1 MKRTDLAVP
10 GLHFTLQLAILAA
23 IGGIYWQLSDLRERV
38 TRVETQLQY
47 TLPAIGRPRGGIE
60 PAGAY
65 VTNPSKRRFEI
76 QPETFK
82 VGG

>member
-1 MKRTDLAVP
+1 MKRTDLAVL

-47 TLPAIGRPRGGIE
+47 TLPATDDL
-60 PAGAY
+60 AG
-65 VTNPSKRRFEI
+65 E
-76 QPETFK
+76 
-82 VGG
+82 